1 MLNIS
6 IDIITIGEFKK
17 QMARWLK
24 TTKNTGRPLIT
35 TQNGKRAAVVM
46 STEEFDNLQYIERF
60 M

>member
-1 MLNIS
+1 M
-6 IDIITIGEFKK
+6 GELKK

-24 TTKNTGRPLIT
+24 TTKNTGRPLIIT
-35 TQNGKRAAVVM
+35 HNGKRAAVVM